1 MCIDVVCAVCFW
13 FFCIICSRSEHMDTC
28 KSSFAQL
35 TRPLHSLLCVYRVS
49 TLFSSIRSLTTPQHT
64 RHIFA
69 TWSADFANFHPP
81 TLWLIFIL
89 NLIWSKPVSCVDSL
103 LLTFVRASLWHYFF
117 WPGTVT
123 SWSLLE
129 LPSNLTLTTS
139 LTNRQIVFGQ
149 TCCFP
154 LHLVSLISSLTSY
167 LKERCESGLNLLR

>member
-28 KSSFAQL
+28 KWSFAQL

-117 WPGTVT
+117 DQAQWLPGV
-123 SWSLLE
+123 SYSCLA
-129 LPSNLTLTTS
+129 TLHWQQAS
-139 LTNRQIVFGQ
+139 QIGRL
-149 TCCFP
+149 CLDRLAASPC
-154 LHLVSLISSLTSY
+154 I
-167 LKERCESGLNLLR
+167 